1 MFSGH
6 HSPQVSPMLTF
17 SLSFFFDCLF
27 MFCFFVSPQNKN
39 GDMYTAAAFSAHMKS
54 VLFGLTGKLAS
65 VNVLRSSFITWAYG
79 KEDCTDAMKNSLA
92 AALRHSRDQA
102 QRTYDRRTANEKKN
116 MAVGLARRCAR
127 GQLDSDSDR
136 QTEDEQEEEEDQDTP
151 SSNAASIKPGQ
162 LVGLVDDSSTSTQP
176 RVWIGQVQSVANREA
191 SLLWYKKV
199 AANTYKL
206 ELTGKDWQE
215 SLDSLVPVEMQAKKD
230 ASGTYKLLTSPRAI
244 HRAVMDSH

>member
-1 MFSGH
+1 
-6 HSPQVSPMLTF
+6 
-17 SLSFFFDCLF
+17 
-27 MFCFFVSPQNKN
+27 
-39 GDMYTAAAFSAHMKS
+39 
-54 VLFGLTGKLAS
+54 
-65 VNVLRSSFITWAYG
+65 
-79 KEDCTDAMKNSLA
+79 MKNSLA

-162 LVGLVDDSSTSTQP
+162 LVDLVDDSSTSTQP